1 MHSVTKETR
10 GRLNLKNHTSIAMKR
25 NYLLLALLITPVLV
39 QAQSWSVKRELR
51 RADPGR
57 EVTRIM
63 VPGCVMKFASLFV
76 DEPETRK
83 MLRKMK
89 GVYVWTT
96 EGASYAAET
105 NVPSTIAQKGKQRGF
120 EELMS
125 VKSDRDDV
133 NILMRQRGRN
143 YEYLF
148 TVNGDEDVVVYLK
161 SRLSLSDLAKHGD
174 YNIGGVKLN
183 SISQTL

>member
-1 MHSVTKETR
+1 
-10 GRLNLKNHTSIAMKR
+10 MKR

-57 EVTRIM
+57 EVTRVM
-63 VPGCVMKFASLFV
+63 VPGFVMKFACLFV
-76 DEPETRK
+76 DEPETRSL
-83 MLRKMK
+83 LRKIG

-96 EGASYAAET
+96 EDRSYATET
-105 NVPSTIAQKGKQRGF
+105 DVPSSIVRKVKSRGF

-125 VKSDRDDV
+125 VKSDGEDV
-133 NILMRQRGRN
+133 NILMRQKGRHH
-143 YEYLF
+143 EYLF
-148 TVNGDEDVVVYLK
+148 AVNGDEDVVVYLK

-174 YNIGGVKLN
+174 FNVGGVKLN